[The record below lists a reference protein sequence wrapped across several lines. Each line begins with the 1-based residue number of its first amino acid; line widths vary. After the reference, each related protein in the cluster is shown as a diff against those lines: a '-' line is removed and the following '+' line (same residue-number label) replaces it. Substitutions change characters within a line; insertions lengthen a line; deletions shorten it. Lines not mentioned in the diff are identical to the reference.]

1 MRINQVKTIIIFF
14 GLISSLVAH
23 SQYSRQDTLR
33 GTVTPERAWW
43 DVLRYDIDIT
53 PDYHTKTITG
63 NVVIGFKV
71 TAPSKQMQIDLQSP
85 MLIDVVKL
93 ISGEGKNKKSY
104 SIPGEAVRHE
114 GNAWFLQLP
123 TLKVGTEHSLHI
135 TYHGKPREARSP
147 PWDGGWVWA
156 KDAKGRPWMTVA
168 CQGIGASVWYPCKD
182 HQSDEPDLGAS
193 LSINVHDTLVAVGN
207 GRLVKKS
214 SNGNK
219 TSKWTWSVK
228 NPINSYNIIPYIG
241 KYSNWTETF
250 PGKKGKLD
258 CSYWVMDYNLDRAK
272 QHFGRDIKPMLECFE
287 EWFGP
292 YPFYQDSYKMV
303 EAPHLGMEHQSA
315 IAYGNAY
322 MDGYLG
328 NDLSGT
334 GWGNKFDF
342 IIIHE
347 SGHEWFGNNI
357 TTKDIADMWVHEGF
371 TNYSEVL
378 YVECRFGKK
387 AADEYCQGLRSGI
400 GNDRPIIGDYGV
412 NNEGSGDMYAKGA
425 NLIHTIRQLIDN
437 DSKFKSILK
446 GLNQDFHLQTVSSRD
461 IENYIS
467 RKSGMDLSKVFD
479 QYLRDKRI
487 PQLEYS
493 TEGEMLRFRWT
504 NCIAGF
510 NMPLKVNSGNRTF
523 WINPTE
529 KWQTMKWKGPV
540 NETSFQPDR
549 NFYITSLNVINPD
562 DRIAL

>member
-71 TAPSKQMQIDLQSP
+71 TAPSKLMQIDLQSP
-85 MLIDVVKL
+85 MIIDEVKL
-93 ISGEGKNKKSY
+93 ISGEGQHKKSY
-104 SIPGEAVRHE
+104 TIPGEAVRHE

-123 TLKVGTEHSLHI
+123 TLKAGTEHSLHI
-135 TYHGKPREARSP
+135 TYHGKPIEARSP

-228 NPINSYNIIPYIG
+228 NPINNYNIIPYIG

-272 QHFGRDIKPMLECFE
+272 QHFGRDIKPMLACFE

-378 YVECRFGKK
+378 YVECRFGKE